1 MPPRAARPC
10 SYPGCGILT
19 SDKDGRCPK
28 HPRPKWVNATQVKR
42 MSGWKTSQARTRL
55 FAKAPLCVE
64 CEKAGR
70 VRLATIRDHIVP
82 LAEGGAE
89 DETNTQGLCDAC
101 HDVKSELERQRGVER
116 AYPHKRRTN
125 GS

>member
-42 MSGWKTSQARTRL
+42 VTGRKLQALRADL
-55 FAKAPLCVE
+55 FRRQPLCEE
-64 CEKAGR
+64 CERQGR
-70 VRLATIRDHIVP
+70 VRCATIRDHRIP
-82 LAEGGAE
+82 LAEGGTDDRDNEQA
-89 DETNTQGLCDAC
+89 LCDAC
-101 HDVKSELERQRGVER
+101 HDAKSELERKRGVLR
-116 AYPHKRRTN
+116 AYPHKRPN
-125 GS
+125 Q